1 MINFNEEY
9 FSKPYYFYLKDRGDK
24 VSLYYSVSETLS
36 ESRKQDKKMDFDKKD
51 SPKIKNLIGK
61 IMKNKSVKSTDEVTK
76 SLKNIKTKKPTEL
89 EELVDDDGTMSTS
102 KVPILNK
109 WLTPKRTM
117 DQTIVA
123 TRQTNNP
130 ITRGYRTYYGESVE
144 EEPTVNEIDYSDAF
158 GYEETKDMDG
168 KDTFKS
174 LVKTLGMEPDE
185 AKQRTKQFGK
195 DPSGKRDK
203 KSKYKND
210 KNFIAK
216 MTISEREKMEM
227 SKMVDEMLAKRSKD
241 NSEVQN
247 KETTVSKMLKKN
259 IEAIKKIADNEGISI
274 NQLIKILKSE

>member
-76 SLKNIKTKKPTEL
+76 SLKNIKPAEL
-89 EELVDDDGTMSTS
+89 EELVDNDGTMSTS
-102 KVPILNK
+102 RIPILNR
-109 WLTPKRTM
+109 WLTPRRTM

-130 ITRGYRTYYGESVE
+130 ITRGYRTYYGESVG
-144 EEPTVNEIDYSDAF
+144 EEPTVNEVDYSDAF

-168 KDTFKS
+168 KDTFQA
-174 LVKTLGMEPDE
+174 LVKSLGMETDE
-185 AKQRTKQFGK
+185 AKKRTNQFGK
-195 DPSGKRDK
+195 DPSGKRDN

-210 KNFIAK
+210 KNFIAM

-227 SKMVDEMLAKRSKD
+227 SKMVDEMLSKRSKD

-259 IEAIKKIADNEGISI
+259 IQAIKKIADNEGISI